1 MNPNFLPIT
10 VKIID
15 SSFLDNLNAKERSIL
30 TTNTAKC
37 ANAIDLRF
45 FAQNLARTQNL
56 FIKHELFNSN
66 LQEISTNESFEK
78 NFDETGGIFYMYVDE
93 KVEEILKQK
102 DNVIAQ
108 KDNVIEQKDNVIEQ
122 KDNDIKK
129 NEEMISLISEFSL
142 ADIMK
147 IKNSFSPTN
156 SIKSLLDELKSQVKL
171 CFLAQFT
178 FF

>member
-93 KVEEILKQK
+93 KFEGILKQK

-108 KDNVIEQKDNVIEQ
+108 KDNEIAEQDKN
-122 KDNDIKK
+122 IKK
-129 NEEMISLISEFSL
+129 NEQMISLLSEFSL